1 MAVFNAP
8 TTNMSRQRPFNAL
21 VCLNKSKQLN
31 KKIAPMLARNV
42 VNNIGPNSG
51 TPTRINI
58 NDAPQILANSSNS
71 VVDL

>member
-8 TTNMSRQRPFNAL
+8 TTNMSRQQPFSAL

-51 TPTRINI
+51 TPIRINI
-58 NDAPQILANSSNS
+58 NDAPQMLASNISSTI
-71 VVDL
+71 D

>member
-42 VNNIGPNSG
+42 VNNIEPNSG

-58 NDAPQILANSSNS
+58 NDAPQMLASNISSTI
-71 VVDL
+71 D